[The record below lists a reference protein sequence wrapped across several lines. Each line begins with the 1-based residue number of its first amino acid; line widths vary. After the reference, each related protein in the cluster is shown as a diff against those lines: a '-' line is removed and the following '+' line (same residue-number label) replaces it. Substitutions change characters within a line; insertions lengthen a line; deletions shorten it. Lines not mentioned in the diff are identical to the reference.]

1 MADPRRLCLRYQSKG
16 KEMSGDHNA
25 HQKQTSYL
33 DNTAMLLYNAIKTI
47 QADELLLRQAL
58 KALNYVGVDP
68 IDREEWEETEAII
81 AALRERLGETK

>member
-1 MADPRRLCLRYQSKG
+1 
-16 KEMSGDHNA
+16 MSGDHNA

-33 DNTAMLLYNAIKTI
+33 DDTAMLLYNAIKTI
-47 QADELLLRQAL
+47 QTDELLLRQAL

-81 AALRERLGETK
+81 AALRKRLGEQK